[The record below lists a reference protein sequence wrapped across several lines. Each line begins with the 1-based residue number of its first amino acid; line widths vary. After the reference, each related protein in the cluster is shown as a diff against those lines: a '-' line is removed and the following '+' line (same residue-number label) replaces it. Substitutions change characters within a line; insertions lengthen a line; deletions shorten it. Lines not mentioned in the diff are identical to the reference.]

1 MTYIFV
7 AAMLVLFLLV
17 VGVMY
22 DVTWDRAAFVI
33 YYCLWFVAAYCGT
46 YGIVNILFTP
56 TY

>member
-46 YGIVNILFTP
+46 YGVINILFK
-56 TY
+56 